1 MRTVAII
8 PARYASSRFPGKPLV
23 DIGGKSMIRRVYER
37 VGRAALIDEVIVAT
51 DDERILQHVR
61 AFGGRVRLTRADH
74 RSGTDRCA
82 EVAAEL
88 NEVDFVVNVQGD
100 EPFIDPAQI
109 DQVIRPLQAGKAAIA
124 TLARPI
130 KKNEEL
136 FSPHAVKVVFGPG
149 GQALYFS
156 RSPIPFQ
163 RDVPQSAWAAAPLYY
178 KHIGLYGFSL
188 SALLAITRL
197 APSRYE
203 QAESL
208 EQLRWLEG
216 GYAIHVERTE
226 METPG
231 IDTPEDLARLLEE
244 GMPSGKYQNDR

>member
-23 DIGGKSMIRRVYER
+23 DIEGKSMIRRVYER
-37 VGRAALIDEVIVAT
+37 VHRAALIDEVIVAT
-51 DDERILQHVR
+51 DDERIAGHVR
-61 AFGGRVRLTRADH
+61 TFGGRVRLTRADH

-88 NEVDFVVNVQGD
+88 NGVDFVVNVQGD

-109 DQVIRPLQAGKAAIA
+109 DQVIRPLQAKKAAIA
-124 TLARPI
+124 TLARRI
-130 KKNEEL
+130 EKHEEL
-136 FSPHAVKVVFGPG
+136 FSPHAVKVVFAPG
-149 GQALYFS
+149 GRALYFS
-156 RSPIPFQ
+156 RSPIPFR
-163 RDVPQSAWAAAPLYY
+163 RDVPQAAWAEAPLYY

-188 SALLAITRL
+188 PALLAVTRL

-203 QAESL
+203 EAESL

-216 GYAIHVERTE
+216 GYAIHVELTE
-226 METPG
+226 IETPG
-231 IDTPEDLARLLEE
+231 IDTPEDLARLLKKET
-244 GMPSGKYQNDR
+244 PSGNH